1 MPEYRYR
8 AARADGSIDA
18 GAITADAPETAAR
31 QLKQQGLT
39 ILAIDAAP
47 APTESSSPGRGPL
60 LSVRR
65 GRRRRAIRPSDIL
78 HFTRELGV
86 LVRAGLPLDR
96 ALRLS
101 IRMSRH
107 AAMTELMEDLLR
119 SVKAGKGLS
128 QALRQHDRYFGDFY
142 INMIRS
148 GEAGGDLAQVLER
161 LLDSLE
167 RTRKL
172 REAVTSALVYPSIL
186 VVVAFLSLGLML
198 AFVVPQFEAMFTDLG
213 DALPWPT
220 QMVMAVGDAAAKG
233 WWAGVILF
241 IIMALGGQAYARSE
255 RGQRQI
261 HAWSLRLPLIGDLL
275 RRYEVTRFATTLGT
289 LLGNGVPL
297 LDAMRIAAN
306 TVGNR
311 VLRDAVVGAVPAIKQ
326 GRRVAEALGRTQ
338 VFPELAVQMIQVGEE
353 SGRLDDMLHELSL
366 VYDAEVQAGIKRS
379 LTLLEPALIIVL
391 GALIAGIIISILLGI
406 LSVNDLAL

>member
-1 MPEYRYR
+1 MPEYHYR
-8 AARADGSIDA
+8 AARADGAIDA
-18 GAITADAPETAAR
+18 GTVTADAPEAAAR
-31 QLKQQGLT
+31 QLKQRGLT
-39 ILAIDAAP
+39 ILAIDAAVEP
-47 APTESSSPGRGPL
+47 AASRSQGRGGW
-60 LSVRR
+60 LSIRR
-65 GRRRRAIRPSDIL
+65 GSRRRAIKPNDIL

-86 LVRAGLPLDR
+86 LVRAGLSLDR

-128 QALRQHDRYFGDFY
+128 QALRPHDRHFGDFY
-142 INMIRS
+142 INMVRS
-148 GEAGGDLAQVLER
+148 GEAGGDLAQVLDR
-161 LLDSLE
+161 LLESLE

-198 AFVVPQFEAMFTDLG
+198 AFVVPQFESMFADLG
-213 DALPWPT
+213 DALPLPT
-220 QMVMAVGDAAAKG
+220 QAVMAVGDAAAQG
-233 WWAGVILF
+233 WWAGVVLF
-241 IIMALGGQAYARSE
+241 IIAALSGQAYARSE
-255 RGQRQI
+255 QGQRRM
-261 HAWSLRLPLIGDLL
+261 HAWSLRLPVVGDLL

-297 LDAMRIAAN
+297 LDSMRIAAN
-306 TVGNR
+306 TISNR
-311 VLRDAVVGAVPAIKQ
+311 VLRDAVVAAVPAIKQ
-326 GRRVAEALGRTQ
+326 GRRVADALGQTQ
-338 VFPELAVQMIQVGEE
+338 VFPELAIQMIQVGEE

-379 LTLLEPALIIVL
+379 LTLLEPVLIIVL
-391 GALIAGIIISILLGI
+391 GALIAGIIVSILLGI